1 MERLVIFDFDG
12 TIVDSFDE
20 MVGIFRQLMPEHE
33 NISSEEI
40 EILRNESYKDILDH
54 FGISYFRVPS
64 LVVKGRQMQKKS
76 AHKLQPFSGI
86 DSELAALRAQGYTLC
101 IISSNATPNI
111 EKFLDKHHLSKY
123 FDGVQGFAGLLGK
136 AKLIKALMKQRG
148 FTAAQTVYVGD
159 EPRDI
164 DAAKKAKVWSV
175 AVTWGFGGSKILAKH
190 EPTFLVDKTT
200 ELAGAVNEIFI

>member
-1 MERLVIFDFDG
+1 MLRNK
-12 TIVDSFDE
+12 SYK
-20 MVGIFRQLMPEHE
+20 
-33 NISSEEI
+33 
-40 EILRNESYKDILDH
+40 EILDY

-64 LVVKGRQMQKKS
+64 LVVKGRQMQKKT
-76 AHKLQPFSGI
+76 AHSLQPFSGI
-86 DSELAALRAQGYTLC
+86 DSELARLKAQGYTLC

-148 FTAAQTVYVGD
+148 FTSDQTVYVGD
-159 EPRDI
+159 EPRDV

-175 AVTWGFGGSKILAKH
+175 AVTWGFGGSTILAAH
-190 EPTFLVDKTT
+190 EPTFLVDKTK
-200 ELAGAVNEIFI
+200 ELSGAINEIFI

>member
-1 MERLVIFDFDG
+1 MIFDFDG

-20 MVGIFRQLMPEHE
+20 MVDIFRQLMPEHE
-33 NISSEEI
+33 DLSDDQI
-40 EILRNESYKDILDH
+40 EILRNKTYKEILDY

-64 LVVKGRQMQKKS
+64 LVVKGRQMQKKT
-76 AHKLQPFSGI
+76 AHKLQPFRGI
-86 DSELAALRAQGYTLC
+86 DSELAALKAKGYTLC

-148 FTAAQTVYVGD
+148 FTPDQTVYVGD
-159 EPRDI
+159 EPRDV
-164 DAAKKAKVWSV
+164 DAAKKAKVWSI
-175 AVTWGFGGSKILAKH
+175 AVSWGFSGEQILANH
-190 EPTFLVDKTT
+190 EPTFLVSDARK
-200 ELAGAVNEIFI
+200 LAEAVDEIFV